1 MARCCAD
8 NNETMVASFPDEAPP
23 PHAVRTT
30 ADERRDAVDDIC
42 TIRIHARVSRQT
54 PCFIASL
61 EAAKVRLS
69 EMELGYIL

>member
-8 NNETMVASFPDEAPP
+8 NNETMAAAFPMKRRPP
-23 PHAVRTT
+23 TPSEQLLTKDVMPWH
-30 ADERRDAVDDIC
+30 DIC
-42 TIRIHARVSRQT
+42 TIRINARVPRQT

-61 EAAKVRLS
+61 EAAKVRLL